1 MRKIYGCLL
10 VLLLGPAVLFVCICI
25 FSNIS
30 FSECSKTWFCKD
42 INMYVTIVHKH
53 SGDDMIVLNNT
64 DTIFTSDNLGASL
77 GGVELHF
84 KEHNDT
90 VYIPNSHLSISK
102 IKAHKSLLSG

>member
-64 DTIFTSDNLGASL
+64 DNTAYFRLCSSNIDENSIITVDQTI
-77 GGVELHF
+77 E
-84 KEHNDT
+84 
-90 VYIPNSHLSISK
+90 
-102 IKAHKSLLSG
+102 